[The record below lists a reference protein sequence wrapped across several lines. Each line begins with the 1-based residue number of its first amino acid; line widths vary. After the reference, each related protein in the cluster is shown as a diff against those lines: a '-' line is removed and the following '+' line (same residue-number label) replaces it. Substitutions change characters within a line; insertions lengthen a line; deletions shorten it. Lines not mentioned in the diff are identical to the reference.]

1 MIFQYIVYHFE
12 FALFP
17 AAAARSEADESIL
30 KRPRSLLSAFNNDAQ
45 AAVTDAPAA
54 VPAIVASQEGV
65 APSAAEAAAAVLAGF
80 KLDAER
86 ARQLHDLNP
95 GAGEGNSRLTI
106 EITHPA
112 QLTGSAI
119 TRHVLKA
126 LSVVFR
132 RAHRSKPRG
141 LCALRAGC

>member
-1 MIFQYIVYHFE
+1 M
-12 FALFP
+12 
-17 AAAARSEADESIL
+17 ES
-30 KRPRSLLSAFNNDAQ
+30 R
-45 AAVTDAPAA
+45 
-54 VPAIVASQEGV
+54 EGA

-80 KLDAER
+80 KLDAEK
-86 ARQLHDLNP
+86 ARELHDLNP
-95 GAGEGNSRLTI
+95 GAGEGNSRRTI